1 MKRKKLGA
9 IVFMASLGF
18 TAFAMTSEPNYRSM
32 KYTPRSQEEAIAWQK
47 ELRAKLFHILKLD
60 ELIALKTPIP
70 FEAKTLLSEDKGKY
84 TKQELEINS
93 TAGRRI
99 SLIVTLPQ
107 KSDSPC
113 PAVVCVHGHGGSR
126 AIVYDAS
133 SIYKGFATSL
143 AENGF
148 VTISTEVGQHEVYEK
163 NRILMGE
170 RLWDLIRCVDYL
182 ESLQEVDKKRIG
194 CAGLSLGGEMT
205 MWLAA
210 MDERIKA
217 AVSAGFLT
225 VMDQMEQNHCLC
237 WKFEGLRELVDFAD
251 IYSLI
256 APRFLLCQNG
266 LKEGPKD
273 FYVPIA
279 RDAMQEI
286 KQIFQDFG
294 QPYRAILDVHPG
306 GHEINLPVLMAFF
319 ERNLK

>member
-1 MKRKKLGA
+1 MKRKNHCA
-9 IVFMASLGF
+9 IVFLAYLGF
-18 TAFAMTSEPNYRSM
+18 TAIATADEPNYRSM
-32 KYTPRSQEEAIAWQK
+32 KYTPRSQEEAVAWQK
-47 ELRAKLFHILKLD
+47 ELRAKLFHILKMDDLV
-60 ELIALKTPIP
+60 ALKTPIS
-70 FEAKTLLSEDKGKY
+70 FDANTLSSEDMGKY
-84 TKQELEINS
+84 TKQEIEINS

-99 SLIVTLPQ
+99 SLIVTLP
-107 KSDSPC
+107 KKADSPC
-113 PAVVCVHGHGGSR
+113 PAVVCIHGHGGSR

-143 AENGF
+143 AEDGF
-148 VTISTEVGQHEVYEK
+148 ATIATDVGQHEVYEK
-163 NRILMGE
+163 TRILMGE
-170 RLWDLIRCVDYL
+170 RLRDLMRCVDYL
-182 ESLQEVDKKRIG
+182 ESLKEVDKSRIG

-210 MDERIKA
+210 MDERIMA

-237 WKFEGLRELVDFAD
+237 WKSEGLRELVDYAD

-256 APRFLLCQNG
+256 APRYLLCQNG

-286 KQIFQDFG
+286 KQIYQDFG

-306 GHEINLPVLMAFF
+306 GHEIDLPVLMAFF